1 MTWKELLIGIPL
13 AIIGGVLL
21 LLTATGMVV
30 TRTDWGKE
38 RFRAFA
44 IERINGA
51 IGGHIE
57 IDEVLEGDLLRTVR
71 LAGVRIYEA
80 DGDTFA
86 RVDTLAV
93 RYRWSDFLLG
103 NVFLQEV
110 TLIGPV
116 VTLATVPDGG
126 WNFNEVFSGT
136 RGDSTTAMDERPSAD
151 AERPEASSRRIVL
164 RNVTI
169 RSGDVT
175 LSMPWTPGPGETA
188 STTRWHVEG
197 SGDGWRRWF
206 RLDDFN
212 AELPI
217 ARVSGSTRDGWLF
230 QFAEFQALATV
241 IGEPFEVERLSADLN
256 VRGDTIQF
264 DLWEADLANSH
275 IRGNGWVK
283 LSAELRY
290 DVLLKGNPVTARDI
304 RWLLPETPTGVAY
317 LDFRLR
323 DVGQGTH
330 LEAFNARWSSDEAE
344 LSGRFGMVFG
354 EGRDRF
360 AFDSVDL
367 EIQRITTGAIESMTG
382 WRSPL
387 PAELEGELAL
397 DGGPSR
403 LWMDTRAVV
412 RPDSGGR
419 ASRIEARGRVVALED
434 RLGAVGLDLRFDSL
448 RLDHVRAWV
457 PGLAV
462 RGSIEGSASLDGGL
476 ADGMDVRFAIQQK
489 EADLA
494 ANRIRGDAR
503 VAMPPAGQTRIEA
516 TVEAQPVSLTTLAR
530 YYPAIPF
537 RGAFR
542 GQLSARGS
550 LDDLDVE
557 ANLRGVGDSL
567 WIRGTV
573 QLEDSVPRYE
583 AEVQGWRVR
592 LAEFR
597 EGLPS
602 SDLDFR
608 ARFEGRGAR
617 LPDLQASG
625 TAAISASWIGGV
637 RFDSAV
643 AVLRVSDSRLHVDTA
658 IVRSEFGRL
667 EASGAV
673 SLRPEAVR
681 DSLRFE
687 LHADS
692 LGSLN
697 PWLFPTYQRLAPAVL
712 RVTEEAGEEDA
723 ATDLQGA
730 ALIRGWVIS
739 DSMRTAVR
747 GRAEAWRL
755 AYGDWSADTLVV
767 ESFDIGRRN
776 GSLRVAGVLRG
787 ERVGVQ
793 PLRFERA
800 ELEGELADNVLSVL
814 FSLSKPGASAVGAV
828 RAEFADSASLIG
840 IDSLTLGLGSAEW
853 TLEEP
858 ARVRLAEG
866 GGVEVEDL
874 ALTSGPR
881 RIVIHGSMGATGPAA
896 FTADLEGVD
905 LANLSRIWPDSLGIG
920 GSLTLRAELS
930 GRVRDP
936 QIECTFE
943 VTDGRLLGVEYT
955 SLAGEMS
962 YDEGQLSVETEMRQ
976 RETQLARLHGTLP
989 LELTLPGFE
998 LDFPDNPVR
1007 LTLEGDSIPLSFA
1020 ALISDQI
1027 ANPGGHARGTVEIGG
1042 TVRDLRVDGPLT
1054 VSGGTF
1060 RIIRTGIVYEGLA
1073 GEVAF
1078 EGEQMQLRDLRVG
1091 TSQGGEGILS
1101 GALGLADIS
1110 DPTFDLDLRAR
1121 DLPIYD
1127 QLDARVVVSGAVQL
1141 DGRYRQ
1147 PIVAGAL
1154 SVVEGVLYIEEIG
1167 RQSQIIDPF
1176 AEETG
1181 PFGETFAIDQTIVGQ
1196 RRHPS
1201 PFLDN
1206 LTLDLDVEVARNTF
1220 LRSEEANVEIA
1231 GNLRVATRPGQDQM
1245 RVDGT
1250 LNAIRGDYRFLNKR
1264 FQVIEGTIDFVGSS
1278 ATNPNLRIVAQHTV
1292 QTQKEPIQI
1301 RLILGG
1307 TLEDPTLALESDQQ
1321 PPIPESDL
1329 LSYLL
1334 FGRPTYE
1341 LTRAREQ
1348 QGSLLEDVT
1357 AGVPQALFGYA
1368 LGSLLVGEAG
1378 IAYVDVS
1385 RVTPSES
1392 EGEYRTGSTPG
1403 AVAATQVEVG
1413 WYLAPTVFVSVAQHL
1428 VGMVRPTVRLEWRLN
1443 DNLTLRGVTEPRSSQ
1458 QGTVVQEGEGSNVEQ
1473 SIGVFLF
1480 YGWSY

>member
-13 AIIGGVLL
+13 AIVGGVLL
-21 LLTATGMVV
+21 LATAAGMVV

-44 IERINGA
+44 IEKVNEA
-51 IGGHIE
+51 IRGHIE
-57 IDEVLEGDLLRTVR
+57 IDEVLDGDLLRTVR
-71 LAGVRIYEA
+71 LAGVRIYEP

-86 RVDTLAV
+86 RIDTLAV
-93 RYRWSDFLLG
+93 HYRWSDFLLG
-103 NVFLQEV
+103 NVTLPEV
-110 TLIGPV
+110 TLFGPV
-116 VTLATVPDGG
+116 LALAASSDGG
-126 WNFNEVFSGT
+126 WNFDEVFGGT
-136 RGDSTTAMDERPSAD
+136 GSDSAATMTEGAT
-151 AERPEASSRRIVL
+151 AERSEGSSRRIFL
-164 RNVTI
+164 RDVTI

-175 LSMPWTPGPGETA
+175 LSMPWSPGPDETA
-188 STTRWHVEG
+188 ATTRWHVEG
-197 SGDGWRRWF
+197 SGDEWRRWF
-206 RLDDFN
+206 RLEDFD
-212 AELPI
+212 AELPNV
-217 ARVSGSTRDGWLF
+217 RVSGSTRDGWLF
-230 QFAEFQALATV
+230 QFAELGALATV
-241 IGEPFEVERLSADLN
+241 IGNPFQVERLRADVN
-256 VRGDTIQF
+256 VRSDTIQF
-264 DLWEADLANSH
+264 DLWEADLPDSH
-275 IRGNGWVK
+275 IRGNGWVR
-283 LSAELRY
+283 LSGDLRY

-304 RWLLPETPTGVAY
+304 RWLLPEVPAGVAY

-323 DVGQGTH
+323 NLGDGTH

-344 LSGRFGMVFG
+344 LSGRFGMAFG
-354 EGRDRF
+354 VGGERF

-367 EIQRITTGAIESMTG
+367 EIERIGTGMIESLTG

-387 PAELEGELAL
+387 PAELEGVVAL

-403 LWMDTRAVV
+403 LWIDTRAIV

-419 ASRIEARGRVVALED
+419 ASRVEVRGKVVAVKD
-434 RLGAVGLDLRFDSL
+434 RLEADGLEVRLDSL
-448 RLDHVRAWV
+448 RLDHLRAWV

-462 RGSIEGSASLDGGL
+462 RGHVDGSASLDGRLAEGL
-476 ADGMDVRFAIQQK
+476 DVQFDIQQR

-494 ANRIRGDAR
+494 ANRIRGDTR
-503 VAMPPAGQTRIEA
+503 VVMPPGARTRIEA
-516 TVEAQPVSLTTLAR
+516 RVEAQPVSLTTLAR

-542 GQLSARGS
+542 GRLSAIGT

-567 WIRGTV
+567 WVKGTV
-573 QLEDSVPRYE
+573 HLGEPAPRYA
-583 AEVQGWRVR
+583 AEVRGWRVR

-602 SDLDFR
+602 SDLDFH
-608 ARFEGRGAR
+608 AEFEGRGAALR
-617 LPDLQASG
+617 DLQAHG
-625 TAAISASWIGGV
+625 TAEISASWIGGV

-643 AVLRVSDSRLHVDTA
+643 AVLRVSDRRLHVDTA
-658 IVRSEFGRL
+658 TISSEFGRL

-673 SLRPEAVR
+673 SLTPEVVR
-681 DSLRFE
+681 DSVRFE
-687 LHADS
+687 VHADS
-692 LGSLN
+692 LGGLN

-712 RVTEEAGEEDA
+712 RVAEDAGDEEGA
-723 ATDLQGA
+723 ATDLEGA
-730 ALIRGWVIS
+730 ALIRGWIVS

-747 GRAEAWRL
+747 GRAEAWQL
-755 AYGDWSADTLVV
+755 AYGGWWADTLVI
-767 ESFDIGRRN
+767 ETFDVGRRN
-776 GSLRVAGVLRG
+776 GSLRVSGTLRG
-787 ERVGVQ
+787 ERVRVE
-793 PLRFERA
+793 PLRFEHV
-800 ELEGELADNVLSVL
+800 ELRGELADNQLSTV
-814 FSLSKPGASAVGAV
+814 FALSKPGAFAGGRI
-828 RAEFADSASLIG
+828 RAEFADSASQIG
-840 IDSLTLGLGSAEW
+840 IDSLTLDLGSAQW
-853 TLEEP
+853 MLEGP
-858 ARVRLAEG
+858 ARVRFAEG
-866 GGVEVEDL
+866 GGVGIHDL
-874 ALTSGPR
+874 AMVSGPR
-881 RIVIHGSMGATGPAA
+881 RIEIRGSMGAAGPAS
-896 FTADLEGVD
+896 FTAALEGVD
-905 LANLSRIWPDSLGIG
+905 LANLSRIWPDSVGIA

-936 QIECTFE
+936 RMECTFA
-943 VTDGRLLGVEYT
+943 VTDGRLLGVGFT
-955 SLAGEMS
+955 SLDGSLS
-962 YDEGQLSVETEMRQ
+962 YGEGQLSVEARLRQ
-976 RETQLARLHGTLP
+976 REAQLARLQGTLP
-989 LELTLPGFE
+989 VELTLPEFE
-998 LDFPDNPVR
+998 LNFPDDPVR

-1020 ALISDQI
+1020 ALISDQL
-1027 ANPGGHARGTVEIGG
+1027 AEPGGHARGTVEIGG

-1054 VSGGTF
+1054 VSDGRF
-1060 RIIRTGIVYEGLA
+1060 RIIRTGIVYQGLA
-1073 GEVAF
+1073 GEVEF
-1078 EGEQMQLRDLRVG
+1078 DGERMWLRDVRVG

-1101 GALGLADIS
+1101 GSIGLANIS
-1110 DPTFDLDLRAR
+1110 DPAFDLELRAR
-1121 DLPIYD
+1121 ELPVYD
-1127 QLDARVVVSGAVQL
+1127 QLDARVVVSGTAEL
-1141 DGRYRQ
+1141 DGRYRE
-1147 PIVAGAL
+1147 PRVAGAL
-1154 SVVEGVLYIEEIG
+1154 SVVDGVLYIEEIG

-1176 AEETG
+1176 AGETG
-1181 PFGETFAIDQTIVGQ
+1181 PFGESFVIDETVVGQ
-1196 RRHPS
+1196 RRSRS

-1231 GNLRVATRPGQDQM
+1231 GNLRVATRPGQEEM

-1264 FQVIEGTIDFVGSS
+1264 FRVIEGTIEFVGTS

-1307 TLEDPTLALESDQQ
+1307 TLEDPTLSLESDER
-1321 PPIPESDL
+1321 PPISESDL

-1334 FGRPTYE
+1334 FGRPSYE

-1348 QGSLLEDVT
+1348 QGNLLEDVT

-1385 RVTPSES
+1385 RVTPSGT

-1428 VGMVRPTVRLEWRLN
+1428 VGIVRPTVRLEWRL
-1443 DNLTLRGVTEPRSSQ
+1443 DENLTLRGVTEPRLSQ
-1458 QGTVVQEGEGSNVEQ
+1458 QGALVQEGESANVEQ